1 MGKTQQQHYDDIY
14 KKGLAAAGEQK
25 TEREAADAQMLAQ
38 INAAIDKSADT
49 TAGIYQKNI
58 DAAPQKYQ
66 EAYDKNAVNEAFAR
80 KRVQES
86 MANMGLTDSGYNITT
101 QTALTLQRGNADAAV
116 AAEQRD
122 YVRKL
127 EDAIDAVRAD
137 AEQQKKAQALS
148 AEAERQKWWDN
159 ILADLRTSSSTAA
172 ADMYAADQEYAA
184 KQAQA
189 AADYASELNKQRESY
204 ALSLMKNMD
213 YTEDQAWASA
223 YARYPSGD
231 EKDGLYYEAIRKGY
245 SPSEATIYAN
255 AGGGEA
261 ATEELED
268 LIVTSAK
275 TFVEGLDLDVNSWKT
290 FWRNEKDDGE
300 IVAETVLA
308 NLQDNPAYQKKSQ
321 YEQEAILEMAIAHT
335 VMQNWDTNRSMNEK
349 DNYARLKLACEKAG
363 VDYNNVL
370 AVYNKLNV
378 KKKTNTK
385 TDKQDVYSKTARYTD
400 TPAAAAG
407 TFIGN
412 WISDQMRRQK

>member
-1 MGKTQQQHYDDIY
+1 MGKTQQQYYDEIY

-25 TEREAADAQMLAQ
+25 TAREAADAQMLAQ

-66 EAYDKNAVNEAFAR
+66 AAYDENAVNEAFAR

-86 MANMGLTDSGYNITT
+86 MANMGLTDSGYNLTT

-127 EDAIDAVRAD
+127 EAAIDAVRAD

-172 ADMYAADQEYAA
+172 ADMYAADQEYEA

-189 AADYASELNKQRESY
+189 AVDYASELNKQRESY
-204 ALSLMKNMD
+204 ALSLMKNME

-231 EKDGLYYEAIRKGY
+231 AEMDGYYSAYNRAINSGY
-245 SPSEATIYAN
+245 SPEEATVIVQSDNPEDTAARITAEKKFGKTNLLAGGASGLDVMEAVN
-255 AGGGEA
+255 AGNWSVLTGMFTGKGDGKRYESG
-261 ATEELED
+261 ATNK
-268 LIVTSAK
+268 IVSE
-275 TFVEGLDLDVNSWKT
+275 V
-290 FWRNEKDDGE
+290 
-300 IVAETVLA
+300 
-308 NLQDNPAYQKKSQ
+308 
-321 YEQEAILEMAIAHT
+321 
-335 VMQNWDTNRSMNEK
+335 
-349 DNYARLKLACEKAG
+349 EKAALENE
-363 VDYNNVL
+363 DY
-370 AVYNKLNV
+370 
-378 KKKTNTK
+378 
-385 TDKQDVYSKTARYTD
+385 KTASEIERKYML
-400 TPAAAAG
+400 AYA
-407 TFIGN
+407 IGN
-412 WISDQMRRQK
+412 SLRSFKESSGKKVDLMGMVESLPERFDDEQVKIIASVLGLSV